1 MSGTVERMRRLA
13 VLVGRT
19 FPGRVGRKAWIEDN
33 VPSQAALIAW
43 NLLGSLFPI
52 ALALATI
59 LGVVFGTGAHSEGV
73 YRLVAAAIPDP
84 QGQQQVLASL
94 RGVRTQTGLFSI
106 LALAGFLWTA
116 SALFGAMEQAF
127 DLIFHVPMRDFLQ
140 QKVVAVLM
148 MVIFTALAGLAILT
162 SALLP
167 LVARLPGLSASVLTH
182 GLAALL
188 TQFVIGSVSSFLL
201 YFVTYY
207 VVPNRKQEVRQVW
220 PGALFAGVAFE
231 LLSLCFPLYL
241 HFAGSG
247 MNQYGRTF
255 ALLFILMF
263 FLFCVGMI
271 TMLGIEINAVLYPV
285 PIPQPNRVDALGPAA
300 TGEGRPP
307 TEAAERRGKA
317 RAAQRPDP

>member
-1 MSGTVERMRRLA
+1 MRRLA
-13 VLVGRT
+13 LLAERS
-19 FPGRVGRKAWIEDN
+19 FPGRVARKALIEDN
-33 VPSQAALIAW
+33 APSQASLIAW

-59 LGVVFGTGAHSEGV
+59 LGVVFGSGAHAKGV
-73 YRLVAAAIPDP
+73 YRLVAAAVPDP

-94 RGVRTQTGLFSI
+94 DGVRTQTGLFSI
-106 LALAGFLWTA
+106 LALAGFLWSA
-116 SALFGAMEQAF
+116 SSLFGAMEQAF
-127 DLIFHVPMRDFLQ
+127 DLIFHVPMRDFLR
-140 QKVVAVLM
+140 QKLVAVLM
-148 MVIFTALAGLAILT
+148 MVIFSVLAGLAILT

-167 LVARLPGLSASVLTH
+167 LVGRLPGLSVSLLTH
-182 GLAALL
+182 GPAALV
-188 TQFVIGSVSSFLL
+188 TQFVIGSVSGFLL

-241 HFAGSG
+241 HFAGPG

-255 ALLFILMF
+255 ALVFILMF
-263 FLFCVGMI
+263 FLFCVGMV
-271 TMLGIEINAVLYPV
+271 TMLGVEINAVLYPV
-285 PIPQPNRVDALGPAA
+285 PIPQPDRVTALAPAA

-307 TEAAERRGKA
+307 DEVAERRRKA
-317 RAAQRPDP
+317 LATQRQERQRSRR

>member
-1 MSGTVERMRRLA
+1 L
-13 VLVGRT
+13 
-19 FPGRVGRKAWIEDN
+19 IEDN
-33 VPSQAALIAW
+33 APSQASLIAW

-59 LGVVFGTGAHSEGV
+59 LGVVFGSGAHTKGV
-73 YRLVAAAIPDP
+73 YRLVAAAVPDP

-94 RGVRTQTGLFSI
+94 DGVRTQTGLFSI
-106 LALAGFLWTA
+106 LALAGFLWSA
-116 SALFGAMEQAF
+116 SSLFGAMEQAF
-127 DLIFHVPMRDFLQ
+127 DLIFHVPMRDFLR
-140 QKVVAVLM
+140 QKLVAVLM
-148 MVIFTALAGLAILT
+148 MVIFSVLAGLAILT

-167 LVARLPGLSASVLTH
+167 LVGRLPGLSVSLLTH
-182 GLAALL
+182 GPAALL
-188 TQFVIGSVSSFLL
+188 TQFVIGSVSGFLL

-241 HFAGSG
+241 HFAGPG

-255 ALLFILMF
+255 ALVFILMF
-263 FLFCVGMI
+263 FLFCVGMV
-271 TMLGIEINAVLYPV
+271 TMLGVEINAVLYPV
-285 PIPQPNRVDALGPAA
+285 PIPQPDRVTALAPAA

-307 TEAAERRGKA
+307 DEVAERRRKA
-317 RAAQRPDP
+317 LATQRQERQRQRR